1 MAIKGKG
8 EIHKLEYQVHTLKNR
23 ADLSRALRE
32 LNRKSWPD
40 FIIYGDIYSWDRFYS
55 ELSDFILLLT
65 DRNGLL
71 IGGGFT
77 VPVFWSG
84 ELDDLPSSI
93 EKIIEAG
100 LESKGCSSVN
110 TLIPV
115 AALVEK
121 RTRGENISAEI
132 LMLMKSLAIQHGFI
146 NLIVP
151 VRPTWKARYPLQ
163 SIKSYAT
170 WQNKDGLLYDPW
182 LRTHQRLGAAI
193 MKCVD
198 STLKI
203 EGTVED
209 WENWTGMIF
218 PESGEYIVKNAL
230 QPIQIDIESNVGV
243 YHEPNVWMQ
252 HPLS

>member
-1 MAIKGKG
+1 MN
-8 EIHKLEYQVHTLKNR
+8 YQIHTLKDR
-23 ADLSRALRE
+23 PDLFEDFQE

-40 FIIYGDIYSWDRFYS
+40 FIIYGDTYSWDRYYEGLS
-55 ELSDFILLLT
+55 EFLLLLT
-65 DRNGLL
+65 DINDLL

-77 VPVFWSG
+77 VPVSWNG
-84 ELDDLPSSI
+84 ELDDLPLSI
-93 EKIIEAG
+93 EKIIETG
-100 LESKGCSSVN
+100 LKSKGSPVN

-121 RTRGENISAEI
+121 RARGENISAEI
-132 LMLMKSLAIQHGFI
+132 LKQMKLLAIEHRFQ

-151 VRPTWKARYPLQ
+151 VRPTWKTRYPLQ
-163 SIKSYAT
+163 SIESYAT

-182 LRTHQRLGAAI
+182 LRTHQRLGATVI
-193 MKCVD
+193 KCVD

-203 EGTVED
+203 EGTIKD

-218 PESGEYIVKNAL
+218 SESGEYIVKQAL
-230 QPIQIDIESNVGV
+230 QPVKIDVESNVGV
-243 YHEPNVWMQ
+243 YHEPSVWIQ

>member
-1 MAIKGKG
+1 MD
-8 EIHKLEYQVHTLKNR
+8 YQVYTLKDR
-23 ADLSRALRE
+23 LDLSRDLKE

-40 FIIYGDIYSWDRFYS
+40 FIIYGDTYSWDRFYA

-65 DRNGLL
+65 DRNDLL

-77 VPVFWSG
+77 VPVSWNG

-93 EKIIEAG
+93 EKIIETG
-100 LESKGCSSVN
+100 LESKGASVN

-115 AALVEK
+115 AAVVNK
-121 RTRGENISAEI
+121 RIRGKNISAEI
-132 LMLMKSLAIQHGFI
+132 LKQMKSLAIKREFL

-151 VRPTWKARYPLQ
+151 VRPTWKSRYPLQ
-163 SIKSYAT
+163 RIESYAA
-170 WQNKDGLLYDPW
+170 WQNKDGLFYDPW
-182 LRTHQRLGAAI
+182 LRTHQRLGATV

-203 EGTVED
+203 QGTIKD
-209 WENWTGMIF
+209 WENWTGMVF
-218 PESGEYIVKNAL
+218 PESGEYVVKNAL
-230 QPIQIDIESNVGV
+230 QPVQIDIESNVGV

-252 HPLS
+252 HPLL

>member
-1 MAIKGKG
+1 MDY
-8 EIHKLEYQVHTLKNR
+8 LVHTLKGR
-23 ADLSRALRE
+23 PDLSGEIQA

-40 FIIYGDIYSWDRFYS
+40 FIIYGDTYSWDRFYA

-71 IGGGFT
+71 IGGVFT
-77 VPVFWSG
+77 VPVFWNG
-84 ELDDLPSSI
+84 GLDDLPSSI
-93 EKIIEAG
+93 EKIIGTG

-115 AALVEK
+115 AALVDK
-121 RTRGENISAEI
+121 RIRGENSSAEI
-132 LMLMKSLAIQHGFI
+132 LKQMKSLAIQHGFM

-151 VRPTWKARYPLQ
+151 VRPTWKTRYPLQ
-163 SIKSYAT
+163 SMESYAK
-170 WQNKDGLLYDPW
+170 WQNKDGLLHDPW
-182 LRTHQRLGAAI
+182 LRTHQRLGATV

-203 EGTVED
+203 EGTIEE
-209 WENWTGMIF
+209 WENWTDMIF
-218 PESGEYIVKNAL
+218 PESGKYIVKNAL
-230 QPIQIDIESNVGV
+230 QPVQIDVESNVGV

-252 HPLS
+252 HPLP

>member
-1 MAIKGKG
+1 M
-8 EIHKLEYQVHTLKNR
+8 
-23 ADLSRALRE
+23 

-40 FIIYGDIYSWDRFYS
+40 FIIYGDTYSWGRFYS

-65 DRNGLL
+65 DRDDLL
-71 IGGGFT
+71 IGAGFT
-77 VPVFWSG
+77 VPASWNG
-84 ELDDLPSSI
+84 ALNDLPSRI
-93 EKIIEAG
+93 EMIIESG
-100 LESKGCSSVN
+100 LESKGGSVN

-115 AALVEK
+115 AAIVDK
-121 RTRGENISAEI
+121 RVRGENISAEI
-132 LMLMKSLAIQHGFI
+132 LKQMKFLAISRGFS

-151 VRPTWKARYPLQ
+151 VRPTWKTRYPMQ
-163 SIKSYAT
+163 DIASYAA

-182 LRTHQRLGAAI
+182 LRTHQRLGATV

-203 EGTVED
+203 VGTIKD

-218 PESGEYIVKNAL
+218 PESGEYIVKHAL
-230 QPIQIDIESNVGV
+230 QPVKIDVESNVGI

-252 HPLS
+252 HPLT

>member
-1 MAIKGKG
+1 MD
-8 EIHKLEYQVHTLKNR
+8 YQVHTLNDR
-23 ADLSRALRE
+23 PDLLRALKK

-40 FIIYGDIYSWDRFYS
+40 FIIYGDTYSWKRFYEQLS
-55 ELSDFILLLT
+55 EYLLLLT
-65 DRNGLL
+65 DSNQLL

-77 VPVFWSG
+77 VPVAWNG
-84 ELDDLPSSI
+84 ELDGLPSSI
-93 EKIIEAG
+93 ENIVETG
-100 LESKGCSSVN
+100 LQDKSSSVN

-115 AALVEK
+115 AALVDP
-121 RTRGENISAEI
+121 RIRGEKVSAEI
-132 LMLMKSLAIQHGFI
+132 LKQMKSLAIQRGLA

-151 VRPTWKARYPLQ
+151 VRPTWKPRYPLQ
-163 SIKSYAT
+163 SIESYSQ
-170 WQNKDGLLYDPW
+170 WRNKEGMFYDPW
-182 LRTHQRLGAAI
+182 LRTHQRLGATI

-218 PESGEYIVKNAL
+218 PESGQYVVRDAL
-230 QPIQIDIESNVGV
+230 QPVQIDVESDIGV

-252 HPLS
+252 HPIP